1 MRERNR
7 APGQWWRRV
16 AIGVV
21 ALGLA
26 IFNAAASAQDEDL
39 PGRVGRLADFGGQ
52 ILFSTQD
59 RPDDWE
65 PVGINYPITSGAN
78 LWASTDGRAE
88 IDYGGGQFR
97 LAGDTNV
104 HVVRLDD
111 RQLTLFVAQG
121 RVIVRVRDQGAGEA
135 TFIDTPN
142 SQLTLV
148 RPGLYRIEVAR
159 DRESTTLIVRE
170 GEANVALPGEARQ
183 VLAGQ
188 AITTGGREPVVSE
201 VRYAQA
207 ADAFDA
213 WSANRDR
220 GYEGSRTAAY
230 VSRQM
235 VGASD
240 LDRYGAWQNTP
251 EYGPVWFPN
260 ATAPNWAPYSD
271 GYWVDIGVW
280 GPTWVD
286 SAPWGYAPFHYGRWA
301 FVRGRWGWCPGGYV
315 ARPVWAPALVAW
327 YGGAGFGVGV
337 SGGRPLYGWVPLGW
351 REPYYPSW
359 RRCSANCWA
368 RYNRPY
374 GINPTTGGSAPS
386 GRHVNLAVPGALS
399 AVPATTLAGRAPVR
413 PNLVSVPGEL
423 ASSATPMRTIPPI
436 RMPERQVPRPPSDS
450 GVVPRAASTYA
461 RTPTAEGGSA
471 ATSRSARP
479 GAAPTTAPAM
489 PTVAPAYGARRNGPS
504 ATDIPPQRAP
514 TRATPPAG
522 LAPPAS
528 STLTGAAPAPP
539 TSVAPRAAPPMSV
552 APRAAPPTSVAPR
565 VAPAAVAPVPVAPGP
580 PAPSPAA
587 SQAPSRGVARSVP
600 EPPAAPEPRR

>member
-65 PVGINYPITSGAN
+65 PVGINYPVTSGAN

-251 EYGPVWFPN
+251 EYGPVVVSECHGSELG
-260 ATAPNWAPYSD
+260 ALQRRLL
-271 GYWVDIGVW
+271 GRHRRM

-315 ARPVWAPALVAW
+315 ARPVWRPRSWRGTAARASALECRAAGRCTAGCRSVGASLTTRAG
-327 YGGAGFGVGV
+327 GGALPTA
-337 SGGRPLYGWVPLGW
+337 GRV
-351 REPYYPSW
+351 
-359 RRCSANCWA
+359 
-368 RYNRPY
+368 
-374 GINPTTGGSAPS
+374 TTGP
-386 GRHVNLAVPGALS
+386 
-399 AVPATTLAGRAPVR
+399 T
-413 PNLVSVPGEL
+413 
-423 ASSATPMRTIPPI
+423 
-436 RMPERQVPRPPSDS
+436 
-450 GVVPRAASTYA
+450 ASTRRQAEA
-461 RTPTAEGGSA
+461 RL
-471 ATSRSARP
+471 
-479 GAAPTTAPAM
+479 
-489 PTVAPAYGARRNGPS
+489 
-504 ATDIPPQRAP
+504 
-514 TRATPPAG
+514 PAG
-522 LAPPAS
+522 
-528 STLTGAAPAPP
+528 T
-539 TSVAPRAAPPMSV
+539 
-552 APRAAPPTSVAPR
+552 
-565 VAPAAVAPVPVAPGP
+565 
-580 PAPSPAA
+580 
-587 SQAPSRGVARSVP
+587 
-600 EPPAAPEPRR
+600 